1 MANVFPIDVIAPG
14 SLGLNT
20 EASSTLLA
28 PQWATKARNGI
39 INSSGRLAARKG
51 TANVTTNAISGT
63 PQIDV
68 MHQFVNE
75 AGTIEVISTAANKI
89 YKDVDD
95 FTDSGND
102 ITSSSAPTADY
113 WQFVNFN
120 NKVLGFQR
128 GHTPIQRASG
138 DFANA
143 SYTGTGPDGNSAV
156 AAFGRVWA
164 ADADLQTVRY
174 SVLLDDTDYRTANG
188 GGTIDMSSVWTQGMD
203 EIVAL
208 AALGSNLIVF
218 GKNHIV
224 LWADRSGSEIGLDP
238 TELEVVDTIEGTGCI
253 ARDSVA
259 VTGEGDLLFLSR
271 HGVQSLGRVIQFK
284 NNPTTTLSKHVRGN
298 MLEAI
303 KQSRAADSALDR
315 VQAAHSPEEGLYI
328 INFPSIDK
336 QFVFDTNHPFQ
347 DEQGDVLFPVTDW
360 QIGDSVAAMVSLT
373 SGELYFGSSSGTVLR
388 YQGQDDVSASYDFEF
403 LTGFLDFGDPQ
414 INHRLKMLKEIVASI
429 QVGDAT
435 VIWNWEFDFNATTL
449 TRAIS
454 YSGGASAEFN
464 VAEFSDG
471 GGSGVGYVNP
481 SVGSGSGETEFSG
494 SAVIQRKNIAAHGEG
509 QFLRVGCTAS
519 INGSEL
525 AVQHLSIAPK
535 IGRMVT

>member
-14 SLGLNT
+14 AFGLNT

-28 PQWATKARNGI
+28 PQWATKARNGV
-39 INSSGRLAARKG
+39 INSSGRMAARKG
-51 TANVTTNAISGT
+51 MANVTTNAIAGT

-68 MHQFVNE
+68 LHQFVNE
-75 AGTIEVISTAANKI
+75 SGVIEVISTAANKI

-95 FTDSGND
+95 FTDSAND
-102 ITSSSAPTADY
+102 ITSTTSPTADH
-113 WQFVNFN
+113 WKFVNFN
-120 NKVLGFQR
+120 GKVLGFQKS
-128 GHTPIQRASG
+128 HTPIQRTSG
-138 DFANA
+138 DFADA

-174 SVLLDDTDYRTANG
+174 SVLLDDTDYSTANG

-203 EIVAL
+203 EIVAVE
-208 AALGSNLIVF
+208 ALGSNLVVF

-259 VTGEGDLLFLSR
+259 VTGEGDMLYLSR

-284 NNPTTTLSKHVRGN
+284 NNPTTTLSKHIRGD

-303 KQSRAADSALDR
+303 KQSRAADAELDR
-315 VQAAHSPEEGLYI
+315 VRAVHSPEDGLYI
-328 INFPSIDK
+328 INFPTIDK
-336 QFVFDTNHPFQ
+336 QFAFDTNHPFT
-347 DEQGDVLFPVTDW
+347 DDTGDVVFPVTDW
-360 QIGDSVAAMVSLT
+360 QIGDSVAGIVSLT
-373 SGELYFGSSSGTVLR
+373 TGELYFGSSSGTVLR
-388 YQGQDDVSASYDFEF
+388 YQGQDDVASSYDFEF
-403 LTGFLDFGDPQ
+403 QTGWLDFGDPQ
-414 INHRLKMLKEIVASI
+414 INHRIKMLKEIVASI
-429 QVGDAT
+429 QIGDAT

-449 TRAIS
+449 TRSIA
-454 YSGGASAEFN
+454 YAGGGSAEFN
-464 VAEFSDG
+464 VAEFSDS
-471 GGSGVGYVNP
+471 GSGIGYVDP
-481 SVGSGSGETEFSG
+481 GVGAGSGETEFSG
-494 SAVIQRKNIAAHGEG
+494 AAVIQRRNIAAHGEG